1 MMKRSWITILFLFLF
16 LCGMLCSIPATAN
29 CWEDAGNRYHI
40 DPLLLYAIAKVE
52 SRLDPGAYNR
62 NNDGTYDIGLM
73 QINSRHLKKLAAFGI
88 DEYKLQTE
96 PCTSVMSGAWI
107 LAQFI
112 QQMGYGWE
120 AVGAY
125 NAGAKASRKAHRT
138 RYALRVWKYY
148 GRLLSQRKQNL
159 DALPAHKAELAIVA
173 DHQGELK

>member
-1 MMKRSWITILFLFLF
+1 MKRSLITILFLFL
-16 LCGMLCSIPATAN
+16 CGVQCTIHASAN
-29 CWEDAGNRYHI
+29 CWENAGNRYHI

-52 SRLDPGAYNR
+52 SRLDPGAYNS

-73 QINSRHLKKLAAFGI
+73 QINSRHLKKLAVFGI

-125 NAGAKASRKAHRT
+125 NAGAKVSRKALRT

-148 GRLLSQRKQNL
+148 SQLLVQRQQSL
-159 DALPAHKAELAIVA
+159 DAPSTQKKVLASAI
-173 DHQGELK
+173 DHAGKLK